1 MEVRAS
7 LAVLICCSCA
17 SYVVGAAVLVKQA
30 YPTYTADQLQQFLEV
45 NADDLGAVGKDN
57 VYGAGLVK
65 LPPPP

>member
-1 MEVRAS
+1 
-7 LAVLICCSCA
+7 
-17 SYVVGAAVLVKQA
+17 VLVKQA
-30 YPTYTADQLQQFLEV
+30 YPSYTPDQLQQFLED